1 MPHDRRTLDF
11 YASEAAAYAARPEHR
26 RGENRSNFIAQLP
39 SQATVLDLG
48 CGAGGDTR
56 ALIEAGLTVTAIDG
70 SPELAREAE
79 KRIGHAVRVL
89 LFENLDYVEAFDG
102 IWANA
107 SLLHV
112 PRAGLLN
119 VLARVYRALKPGGLL
134 YASFKS
140 GGTEGRDSLG
150 RYYNYLNGDELTAL
164 LDTAGA
170 WASIDLKEGRGTGY
184 DGTET
189 GWVIVFARKSGDGAN

>member
-119 VLARVYRALKPGGLL
+119 VLARGTWSREALAQMPSN
-134 YASFKS
+134 AS
-140 GGTEGRDSLG
+140 T
-150 RYYNYLNGDELTAL
+150 
-164 LDTAGA
+164 
-170 WASIDLKEGRGTGY
+170 
-184 DGTET
+184 
-189 GWVIVFARKSGDGAN
+189 